1 MESRIV
7 AAIALS
13 AALVMPHMARAGEVY
28 NPIVW
33 FQKPDALVNCTR
45 EMKVDI
51 TKKFGV
57 EKGYKA
63 EEWCNTDIQYMKCI
77 KAASNEHR
85 DDLIKRVRSLPEC
98 VNAPLPSNIAFDDIA
113 QWVADQR
120 LKELN
125 QILLP
130 PTTATTPA
138 TATASPK

>member
-1 MESRIV
+1 MELRIA
-7 AAIALS
+7 AAIVLC
-13 AALVMPHMARAGEVY
+13 AALVTPHMARAGEVY
-28 NPIVW
+28 HTIVW
-33 FQKPDALVNCTR
+33 FQKPDALANCTR

-57 EKGYKA
+57 ESGYKA

-77 KAASNEHR
+77 EAASNEHR
-85 DDLIKRVRSLPEC
+85 NDLIKRVRSLPEC

-120 LKELN
+120 LEELN
-125 QILLP
+125 QILLA
-130 PTTATTPA
+130 PTTATTSA